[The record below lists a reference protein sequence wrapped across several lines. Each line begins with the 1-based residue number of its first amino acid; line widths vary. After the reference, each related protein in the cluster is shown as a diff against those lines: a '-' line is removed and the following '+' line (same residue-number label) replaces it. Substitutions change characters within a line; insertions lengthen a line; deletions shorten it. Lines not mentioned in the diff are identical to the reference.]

1 MRAHQEDSTMVMK
14 WLRPILIGTIAG
26 AICCLVLL
34 LLFAAV
40 LAAQD
45 IPQMA
50 VTPMAVAA
58 AAVGAFIGGLVCAR
72 VAGSRGLVYGAAC
85 GALLYLIVMIAG
97 FAMLK
102 DIRGVY
108 ALVKLL
114 IMIGSAAIGGVV
126 GVNTKK
132 R

>member
-1 MRAHQEDSTMVMK
+1 MRSRQEESTVVSK
-14 WLRPILIGTIAG
+14 WVRPILTGTIIG
-26 AICCLVLL
+26 AVCCLIILM
-34 LLFAAV
+34 LFAAV

-58 AAVGAFIGGLVCAR
+58 AAIGAFIGGMVCAR
-72 VAGSRGLVYGAAC
+72 IARVRGLIFGAAC
-85 GALLYLIVMIAG
+85 GLVLYLVVMIAG

-102 DIRGVY
+102 DIRGWF

-114 IMIGSAAIGGVV
+114 IMTGCGAIGGVI
-126 GVNTKK
+126 GVNIRK